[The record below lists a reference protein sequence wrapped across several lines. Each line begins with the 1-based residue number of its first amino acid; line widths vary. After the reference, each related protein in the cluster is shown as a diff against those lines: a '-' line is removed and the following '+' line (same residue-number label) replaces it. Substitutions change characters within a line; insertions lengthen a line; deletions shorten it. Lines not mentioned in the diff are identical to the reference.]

1 MRIVLKNFR
10 IVDEETDMTGQVLI
24 DEGIITSVL
33 SGQDLSPALKGEAA
47 MIIDGRSVS
56 HSGNGLPVLMP
67 AFVDLHAHFRDPGF
81 PEKETL
87 ESASL
92 AAVAGGFGTV
102 VCMANTKPVIDSP
115 EKVRALKKRSE
126 ALALIDLYPVMSLTR
141 GMEGKELSELG
152 AILPRP
158 AGDALA
164 AGWEGP
170 LALSEDGKDLADD
183 SLFLAAM
190 GEAKRIGIPISCHCD
205 FGGDEA
211 EVAKNAGQPR
221 SMWSRIEENNA
232 VRRVIELGKKAG
244 CHIHIAH
251 VSTKEAAE
259 MIRRAKAELAGA
271 APNGNRSTGSFKLT
285 CEVMP
290 HNLCLTEEDARRLGD
305 ESWGRVNPPLH
316 SEEDRKALI
325 RALADGIIDAI
336 ATDHAPHSNADKEKG
351 TPGFSGFET
360 AFAAVCTELVRGGSG
375 KSGPGIDPS
384 IDLKRLSSLMS
395 ARPARLLGLEGG
407 QKRGRIKA
415 GYRADLVM
423 VDTERSWIVD
433 PETFKT
439 RGKNS
444 PFNGRELFGKIL
456 LTINQGRVVYHS

>member
-360 AFAAVCTELVRGGSG
+360 AFA
-375 KSGPGIDPS
+375 
-384 IDLKRLSSLMS
+384 
-395 ARPARLLGLEGG
+395 
-407 QKRGRIKA
+407 
-415 GYRADLVM
+415 
-423 VDTERSWIVD
+423 
-433 PETFKT
+433 
-439 RGKNS
+439 
-444 PFNGRELFGKIL
+444 
-456 LTINQGRVVYHS
+456 